1 MNIVKEWTSLTMPEL
16 FTIASLERLEGDLHL
31 IFPHVPLTTQQVKG
45 LIFIECI
52 RVDKFLSIKIKRHK
66 RCKRMLLMGQ
76 YKTPSKLKLLCVL
89 FFTDMWSFV
98 QAGSKICQSGCYR
111 MRKRGICGYCM
122 LKMIFFG
129 DILQ

>member
-66 RCKRMLLMGQ
+66 RCKRMLFNGAVQDTEQIETFVCFFLHRHVEFCTGRIRKSGQ
-76 YKTPSKLKLLCVL
+76 VVALGCESEEC
-89 FFTDMWSFV
+89 
-98 QAGSKICQSGCYR
+98 AGVIC
-111 MRKRGICGYCM
+111 
-122 LKMIFFG
+122 
-129 DILQ
+129 

>member
-1 MNIVKEWTSLTMPEL
+1 MPEL

-66 RCKRMLLMGQ
+66 RCKRMLFNGAVQDTEQIETFVCFFLHRHVEFCTGRIRKSGQ
-76 YKTPSKLKLLCVL
+76 VVALGCESEEC
-89 FFTDMWSFV
+89 
-98 QAGSKICQSGCYR
+98 AGVIC
-111 MRKRGICGYCM
+111 
-122 LKMIFFG
+122 
-129 DILQ
+129 